1 MAQLT
6 PPPLKSKADPQEEL
20 TNLIAAASK
29 QPGVQELMQVY
40 QQWKPFEAAMQAHQ
54 RYLGVHRVSVV
65 SDSSGEHIFQAK

>member
-6 PPPLKSKADPQEEL
+6 PLPTESKPNPQEEL
-20 TNLIAAASK
+20 ANLITAASK

-40 QQWKPFEAAMQAHQ
+40 QQWKPYEAAMQVHQ
-54 RYLGVHRVSVV
+54 RYLGIHRVSVV